1 VAVES
6 RGHWAISADA
16 EGNVLVWDMGEPA
29 HAEGNK
35 GLFDMSQSALEEQEE
50 QEGGQGGGGESES
63 GQPSVSG
70 QLSGLPELRVDGAAE
85 EQERAPQGAR
95 EGGGRGG
102 RRGWQGLMRLPGAS
116 REEMAVE
123 RANAGA
129 RCVFALPRAH
139 KGGGMSV
146 ALNVAQDYTLAAS
159 AGRDASLWV
168 FLGAHVEQGPSN
180 HTSSSSSTATSPS
193 TTPRPPTSA
202 LSQPPPSSQPPAATD
217 QHGRGGGRGRES
229 EWVCK
234 IADSGEAGKG
244 KRYGPLCLALSRD
257 LSGPRWWLAVGEAA
271 GGVSVYLVS
280 VRPQV

>member
-6 RGHWAISADA
+6 REHWAISADA

-35 GLFDMSQSALEEQEE
+35 GVCDMHQSALEEQEE
-50 QEGGQGGGGESES
+50 QEGGQGGGGESEE
-63 GQPSVSG
+63 GQLSVSG
-70 QLSGLPELRVDGAAE
+70 QQLSELPELRVDGAAE
-85 EQERAPQGAR
+85 EKERAPQGAR
-95 EGGGRGG
+95 KGGGRGG
-102 RRGWQGLMRLPGAS
+102 RRGWRGLMRLAGAS

-123 RANAGA
+123 RANVGA

-146 ALNVAQDYTLAAS
+146 ALNVSQDYTLAAS
-159 AGRDASLWV
+159 AGRDATLWV
-168 FLGAHVEQGPSN
+168 FLGAHVEHGPSI
-180 HTSSSSSTATSPS
+180 HTSSPS

-217 QHGRGGGRGRES
+217 QHGGGVERGGKS

-244 KRYGPLCLALSRD
+244 KRYAPLCLALSRD